1 MSYADRMLNFL
12 LVYNR
17 RTGERPV
24 FREFALSSDAIRAR
38 FEMEREYRSEPD
50 IEVVVL
56 TASSESEIRVTHR
69 RYFESAQDMIAAA
82 G

>member
-1 MSYADRMLNFL
+1 MSYADRMVNFL

-24 FREFALSSDAIRAR
+24 LREFTLSSDAIRAR
-38 FEMEREYRSEPD
+38 FEMERAYRGEPD

-56 TASSESEIRVTHR
+56 TASSEAEIRATHR
-69 RYFESAQDMIAAA
+69 RYFESVSDMIAAA